1 MIQSAAVELLTQSQ
15 MMQSSSTMP
24 RPAFSMCCMLN
35 TSGLP
40 LTSPWSLAKATSEPV
55 KVMAPIATPSA
66 ISIRLP
72 TRMLPATPMP

>member
-1 MIQSAAVELLTQSQ
+1 MIQSATVLLLTQSQ
-15 MMQSSSTMP
+15 TIASSSTTP
-24 RPAFSMCCMLN
+24 RPAFSMCCMLK

-40 LTSPWSLAKATSEPV
+40 LTRPWSLAKATSEPV

-72 TRMLPATPMP
+72 TRTLPRVPMS

>member
-1 MIQSAAVELLTQSQ
+1 MLLLTHSQ
-15 MMQSSSTMP
+15 MIASSRTTP
-24 RPAFSMCCMLN
+24 RPAFSMCCMLK

-72 TRMLPATPMP
+72 TRMSPRVPMS